1 MFSWPVISGDLAM
14 TKSTSTAC
22 SRPLS
27 RGLRRAAVT
36 LELIAVMPAL
46 FAFTLVA
53 VQFGLSLSGSVAVH
67 QAAVTGAQAAS
78 IFGRANQAALL
89 AGIRS
94 TVNQNLVAAGIS
106 TDSGGPG
113 VWCAANLQII
123 VQERVSDPG
132 VYLGSSGSDG
142 AVLQA
147 AIPAASA
154 IPVECIRVTVNVR
167 LSQVTPDLLSSFGF
181 SSTGRYVS
189 AGCLRGYNG
198 S

>member
-1 MFSWPVISGDLAM
+1 M
-14 TKSTSTAC
+14 TNSASAAC
-22 SRPLS
+22 SRSLLEGGR
-27 RGLRRAAVT
+27 RGAVT
-36 LELIAVMPAL
+36 LELITVMPAL

-78 IFGRANQAALL
+78 VYGRANQAALL
-89 AGIRS
+89 AGIKS

-106 TDSGGPG
+106 TDSAGPG
-113 VWCAANLQII
+113 AWCSANLQII

-132 VYLGSSGSDG
+132 VYIGSSGSDG
-142 AVLQA
+142 VALQA
-147 AIPAASA
+147 VIPAASA
-154 IPVECIRVTVNVR
+154 IPAECVRVTVNVR
-167 LSQVTPDLLSSFGF
+167 LSEVTPDLLSSFGF